1 MRPTSLLLV
10 LGLALGLAGCKEKTE
25 LRELCAMP
33 KVGERKLESESLAR
47 AVESLRKAEESE
59 EIAASLSKRRDESD
73 ERRKRELASNLEER
87 TAAMA
92 INAQDDRD
100 GRRKA
105 ILEVT
110 AKEQET
116 QKLSDEIAKYFLD
129 IDRNEKNAA
138 AARAAAKQ
146 ALAPLLQKYGLQACP
161 VLEPPKP
168 APAAPK
174 P

>member
-10 LGLALGLAGCKEKTE
+10 FGLALGLAGCKEKTE
-25 LRELCAMP
+25 LRELCAMS
-33 KVGERKLESESLAR
+33 KVGDRKFESESLAR

-59 EIAASLSKRRDESD
+59 EIAANLEKKRNQTD
-73 ERRKRELASNLEER
+73 ERRKAELAANLEER

-92 INAQDDRD
+92 IPTDDRD
-100 GRRKA
+100 ARRKA

-116 QKLSDEIAKYFLD
+116 QKLSDEIAKYFVD
-129 IDRNEKNAA
+129 IERNEKTST
-138 AARAAAKQ
+138 AARAAAAQ
-146 ALAPLLQKYGLQACP
+146 ALAPLQKQYGLQACP
-161 VLEPPKP
+161 VLTPPAK
-168 APAAPK
+168 AAPQ